1 MQHKEQHPYT
11 EWVDLAS
18 RKLGGQVLSCS
29 DDFFAEMENLIKPE
43 APVFIADKYTDRGKW
58 MDGWESR
65 RKRVVGYDWAILKLG
80 TQGRIKGFNINTTHF
95 AGNAPKQVSIEA
107 CNSRTA
113 PDENTQWTTIIPQQ
127 DVQPDSNNFVDCDSA
142 GVWTHLR
149 LNSFPDGG
157 IARLRV
163 YGEAVMDPDWFLPG
177 EPVDLAFVKNGARPV
192 SCSDMFFSS
201 MTNLIMP
208 DRGVNMGDGWETK
221 RRRGG
226 RECDWIIVKLAG
238 TGIIKKAV
246 VDTAHFKGNFPES
259 FSLLGINMPEGQHP
273 DENADW
279 QPVIGRQK
287 LTADAEHFYK
297 DEVISGEQTF
307 THIKLNMYPD
317 GGISRLRV
325 YGFLSTDKNSAS

>member
-1 MQHKEQHPYT
+1 MKNEVHPYS
-11 EWVDLAS
+11 EWIDLAN
-18 RKLGGQVLSCS
+18 RRLGGQVLSCS

-43 APVFIADKYTDRGKW
+43 APVFIDGKYTDRGKW

-65 RKRVVGYDWAILKLG
+65 RKRVVGYDWAVLKLG
-80 TQGRIKGFNINTTHF
+80 NQGRIKGFNVCTTHF
-95 AGNAPKQVSIEA
+95 AGNAPQQVSIEG
-107 CNSRTA
+107 CNSNTA
-113 PDENTQWTTIIPQQ
+113 PDNSTEWTMIVPQQ
-127 DVQPDSNNFVDCDSA
+127 DVNPDSNNFIDCDSA

-149 LNSFPDGG
+149 INSFPDGG

-163 YGEAVMDPDWFLPG
+163 YGEAVMDSNWFLPG

-201 MTNLIMP
+201 MSNLIMP

-226 RECDWIIVKLAG
+226 RECDWIIIKLAA
-238 TGIIKKAV
+238 TGSIKKVV
-246 VDTAHFKGNFPES
+246 VDTAHFKGNYPDG
-259 FSLLGINMPEGQHP
+259 FSLLGITMPDGEHP
-273 DENADW
+273 QETSEW
-279 QPVIGRQK
+279 IPVIERQK

-325 YGFLSTDKNSAS
+325 LGFISNGE

>member
-1 MQHKEQHPYT
+1 MKNEVHPYS
-11 EWVDLAS
+11 EWIDLAN
-18 RKLGGQVLSCS
+18 RRLGGQVLSCS

-43 APVFIADKYTDRGKW
+43 APVFIDGKYTDRGKW

-65 RKRVVGYDWAILKLG
+65 RKRVAGYDWAVLKLG
-80 TQGRIKGFNINTTHF
+80 NQGRIKGFNVCTTHF
-95 AGNAPKQVSIEA
+95 AGNAPQQVSIEA
-107 CNSRTA
+107 CNSKTA
-113 PDENTQWTTIIPQQ
+113 PDNSTEWTMIVPQQ
-127 DVQPDSNNFVDCDSA
+127 DVNPDSSNFIDCDS
-142 GVWTHLR
+142 TR
-149 LNSFPDGG
+149 F
-157 IARLRV
+157 RV
-163 YGEAVMDPDWFLPG
+163 YGEAVMDSNWFLPG

-201 MTNLIMP
+201 MSNLIMP

-226 RECDWIIVKLAG
+226 RECDWIIIKLAA
-238 TGIIKKAV
+238 TGSIKKVV
-246 VDTAHFKGNFPES
+246 VDTAHFKGNYPDG
-259 FSLLGINMPEGQHP
+259 FSLLGITMPEGEHP
-273 DENADW
+273 QETSEW
-279 QPVIGRQK
+279 VPVIERQK

-325 YGFLSTDKNSAS
+325 LGFISNGE

>member
-1 MQHKEQHPYT
+1 MHSNQQHPYT

-29 DDFFAEMENLIKPE
+29 DDFFAEMENLIKPAE
-43 APVFIADKYTDRGKW
+43 PVFIHDKYTDRGKW

-80 TQGRIKGFNINTTHF
+80 CQGRIKGFNVNTMHF

-113 PDENTQWTTIIPQQ
+113 PDENTQWTTIVSQQ
-127 DVQPDSNNFVDCDSA
+127 DVQPTSNNFIDCESD

-163 YGEAVMDPDWFLPG
+163 YGEAVMDTDWFLPG

-192 SCSDMFFSS
+192 ECSDMFFSS

-208 DRGVNMGDGWETK
+208 DRGINMGDGWETK

-238 TGIIKKAV
+238 TGTVKKVV
-246 VDTAHFKGNFPES
+246 VDTAHFKGNYPDG
-259 FSLLGINMPEGQHP
+259 FSLLGISMPEGQHP
-273 DENADW
+273 GENADW
-279 QPVIGRQK
+279 QPIIERQK

-325 YGFLSTDKNSAS
+325 FGFLAAE

>member
-1 MQHKEQHPYT
+1 MHNKEQHPYT
-11 EWVDLAS
+11 EWVDLAG
-18 RKLGGQVLSCS
+18 RKLGGQVLACS

-65 RKRVVGYDWAILKLG
+65 RKRVVGYDWAVLKLG
-80 TQGRIKGFNINTTHF
+80 AQGRIKGFNVNTTHF

-107 CNSRTA
+107 CNSKTA
-113 PDENTQWTTIIPQQ
+113 PDENTEWTMIIPQQ
-127 DVQPDSNNFVDCDSA
+127 DVQPDSNNFIDCASE

-149 LNSFPDGG
+149 LNIFPDGG
-157 IARLRV
+157 VARLRV

-177 EPVDLAFVKNGARPV
+177 EPVDLAFVKNGARPIQ
-192 SCSDMFFSS
+192 CSDMFFSS

-238 TGIIKKAV
+238 TGSVKKIV

-259 FSLLGINMPEGQHP
+259 FSLMGITMPEGQHP

-279 QPVIGRQK
+279 QPITERHK

-297 DEVISGEQTF
+297 DEVLGGDQTF
-307 THIKLNMYPD
+307 THIKLNMFPD

-325 YGFLSTDKNSAS
+325 FGFLK

>member
-1 MQHKEQHPYT
+1 MKNEVHPYS
-11 EWVDLAS
+11 EWIDLAN
-18 RKLGGQVLSCS
+18 RRLGGQVLSCS

-43 APVFIADKYTDRGKW
+43 APVFIDGKYTDRGKW

-65 RKRVVGYDWAILKLG
+65 RKRVAGYDWAILKLG
-80 TQGRIKGFNINTTHF
+80 TQGHIKGFNVCTTHF

-107 CNSRTA
+107 CNSKTA
-113 PDENTQWTTIIPQQ
+113 PDNSTEWTMIVAQQ
-127 DVQPDSNNFVDCDSA
+127 DVNPDSNNFIDCDSA

-149 LNSFPDGG
+149 INSFPDGG

-163 YGEAVMDPDWFLPG
+163 YGEAVMDSNWFLPG

-192 SCSDMFFSS
+192 ECSDMFFSS
-201 MTNLIMP
+201 MSNLIMP

-226 RECDWIIVKLAG
+226 RECDWIIIKLAG
-238 TGIIKKAV
+238 TGSIKKVV
-246 VDTAHFKGNFPES
+246 VDTAHFKGNYPDG
-259 FSLLGINMPEGQHP
+259 FSLLGITMPEGEHP
-273 DENADW
+273 QETSEW
-279 QPVIGRQK
+279 VPVIERQK

-325 YGFLSTDKNSAS
+325 FGFLNTDK